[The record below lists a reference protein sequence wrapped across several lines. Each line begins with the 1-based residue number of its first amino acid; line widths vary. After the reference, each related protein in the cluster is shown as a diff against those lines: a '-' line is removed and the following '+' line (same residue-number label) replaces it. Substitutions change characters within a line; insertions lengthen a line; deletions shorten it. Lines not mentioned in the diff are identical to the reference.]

1 MTRYPLLALLALA
14 APMLLIGLGWAPLID
29 WDENIY
35 GEAARQIV
43 VRGSYIVLY
52 LNGHVFWEKPPLFL
66 WEMAG
71 LFHLFGVGPGVARL
85 TSGVNALLML
95 AGLYVVGR
103 RLGGALFGRLW
114 ALLYLSSLLPL
125 VLARSAVI
133 DHTFNGL
140 IAASVALLIFYDRAH
155 ADFRAGRAPRRRHW
169 LWLLGAAVAMGAAVL
184 TKGPLGG
191 AVPLVAFA
199 AYKLAR
205 PRPWPHLL
213 HVAFCG
219 VVSLSIALSWYAA
232 NFVLAG
238 PQFIEGFT
246 RFQGLLF
253 SKPLEGHG
261 GPWFYHFGI
270 AVLGLFPWTPLLLL
284 WVRRAPRRRLW
295 ADAAW
300 RPLIVCC
307 LGWAGFVLVVFSL
320 VQTKLPH
327 YSSVIYIPLTFLT
340 ALILTDLLR
349 EGGRVPR
356 WLGVLF
362 AAYALLIGAL
372 LAVLPYVRGPVAEA
386 NGVLLHNP
394 PVPAPLAWLPGVLL
408 AAGALWA
415 AWHLVRGRILR
426 GVTIGVV
433 AMGLCM
439 LGLWRVHLPQFAAYN
454 QGALI
459 DMMDEAYAAGGDLVL
474 YRMVSFAVLF
484 RGQRD
489 VEMLHTYKFPG
500 DPKRLDVPASHPVFV
515 VAAQSQA
522 ARLLA
527 EHPLLQPVRRDGDLS
542 LFRLPPRR
550 AD

>member
-1 MTRYPLLALLALA
+1 MTRYPLLALLTLA
-14 APMLLIGLGWAPLID
+14 APMLLIGLGWAPLLD

-35 GEAARQIV
+35 GETARQIV
-43 VRGSYIVLY
+43 ERGSVIVLY
-52 LNGHVFWEKPPLFL
+52 LNGHIFWEKPPLFL

-85 TSGVNALLML
+85 TSGLNALLIL
-95 AGLYVVGR
+95 AGMYLVGR
-103 RLGGALFGRLW
+103 RLGGALFGWLW

-125 VLARSAVI
+125 VLSRSAVI

-140 IAASVALLIFYDRAH
+140 IAASLALLIFYDRAH
-155 ADFRAGRAPRRRHW
+155 AAFRVGQARRGRHW
-169 LWLLGAAVAMGAAVL
+169 AWLLGAAVAMGAGVL

-199 AYKLAR
+199 AYKLER
-205 PRPWPHLL
+205 PRPWPHPM
-213 HVAFCG
+213 HVLACG

-232 NFVLAG
+232 NYVLAG
-238 PQFIEGFT
+238 PEFIAGFT

-284 WVRRAPRRRLW
+284 WARRAPRRRLW

-300 RPLIVCC
+300 RPLIAGC
-307 LGWAGFVLVVFSL
+307 LGWAGFVLAVFSL

-362 AAYALLIGAL
+362 AAYAVVLGAL
-372 LAVLPYVRGPVAEA
+372 LAGLPYAMNRVAEA
-386 NGVLLHNP
+386 NGVLLHDP
-394 PVPAPLAWLPGVLL
+394 PAPAALAWLPGALLVL
-408 AAGALWA
+408 GVCWA
-415 AWHLVRGRILR
+415 AWHLVCGRIQR
-426 GVTIGVV
+426 GVLIGTL

-439 LGLWRVHLPQFAAYN
+439 LGLWRMPLPQFAAYN

-459 DMMDEAYAAGGDLVL
+459 DMMDEAYGEGGELLL

-500 DPKRLDVPASHPVFV
+500 DPTRLDRPADHPLYV
-515 VAAQSQA
+515 VSAQSQA
-522 ARLLA
+522 ARLLH
-527 EHPLLQPVRRDGDLS
+527 EHPLLQPVRRNGDLS
-542 LFRLPPRR
+542 LFRLPPR
-550 AD
+550 AAQ